1 MAGSSG
7 SRPPADRN
15 SRCCR
20 PTTPPAISP
29 RWFSASRCGSRSTR
43 TSRCWSGCC
52 RECPSSLKFTPMS
65 REPMAESSEAGR
77 DDGHGPLSRGCIAP
91 QPLFA
96 VGAVLLGSFLANFDS
111 RLTSVGLPDLRGA
124 FSLGFDEGAWLS
136 TAAIGS
142 QIFIAPAVAWLA
154 TVFGLRR
161 MLGIP
166 SLVYA
171 LVSLVIPLVRD
182 YNALI
187 VLSIAHGLLLGTFV
201 PATLMIIIR
210 NLPIRWWLPAI
221 AIYSIR
227 VGFSLDTSTALV
239 GFYVDH
245 WGWQWLYWQGVI
257 IAPLMGLMVYLG
269 TPHEEVNR
277 PLLRD
282 ADWGGMLLLGTGVSM
297 IYAGL
302 DQGNR
307 LDWLGS
313 GTVMA
318 LLVGGGLLCVAFL
331 INEAMVRQPWAHI
344 NVLFSRHIGLSLVVI
359 LLYTLTSLSNS
370 SLVPNFLSVVG
381 QLRPEQT
388 GTLLLVYG
396 ALPMFVMVPVSIF
409 LLRQV
414 DPRFVLIVGLSAFA
428 AANLWG
434 TQLTHVWALGDFV
447 PIVILQSIGQAF
459 TLLPIIILALSNADP
474 TRATAFAAYIQIRR
488 LGGAEIGVALMG
500 TWLRVREQ
508 IHSNYLGQHL
518 ENGSDNVVR
527 MLRQLAD
534 GFASHGAATA
544 PARALGSL
552 SALVAREANV
562 MAYID
567 GFWLSFWLAMVAL
580 FFVALIR
587 RALPGP
593 FTRAP
598 LGFAKALMRWCG
610 VSVS

>member
-1 MAGSSG
+1 
-7 SRPPADRN
+7 
-15 SRCCR
+15 
-20 PTTPPAISP
+20 
-29 RWFSASRCGSRSTR
+29 
-43 TSRCWSGCC
+43 
-52 RECPSSLKFTPMS
+52 
-65 REPMAESSEAGR
+65 MAESSEAG
-77 DDGHGPLSRGCIAP
+77 HGPLSRGGIAP

-161 MLGIP
+161 ILGIP

-171 LVSLVIPLVRD
+171 LISLAIPFVRD

-187 VLSIAHGLLLGTFV
+187 ALSIAHGLLLGTFV
-201 PATLMIIIR
+201 PATLMIIFR

-227 VGFSLDTSTALV
+227 VGFSLDTSTSLV

-245 WGWQWLYWQGVI
+245 LGWQWLYWQGVI

-331 INEAMVRQPWAHI
+331 INETLVRQPWAHI
-344 NVLFSRHIGLSLVVI
+344 NVLFSRNIGLSLVVI

-396 ALPMFVMVPVSIF
+396 ALPMFVTVPVSIF
-409 LLRQV
+409 LLRHF
-414 DPRFVLIVGLSAFA
+414 DPRVVLIVGLSAFT
-428 AANLWG
+428 AANLLG
-434 TQLTHVWALGDFV
+434 TQLTHDWALGDFIT
-447 PIVILQSIGQAF
+447 IVTLQSIGQAF
-459 TLLPIIILALSNADP
+459 TLLPIIILALSNADFS
-474 TRATAFAAYIQIRR
+474 RATAFAAYIQIIR

-508 IHSNYLGQHL
+508 IHSNFIGQHL
-518 ENGSDNVVR
+518 ANGSADVVR
-527 MLRQLAD
+527 VLKQLSD
-534 GFASHGAATA
+534 NFAGHGAAIA

-552 SALVAREANV
+552 SALVQRESNV
-562 MAYID
+562 LAYID
-567 GFWLSFWLAMVAL
+567 GFWLTFWLAIIAL
-580 FFVALIR
+580 SFVTLIT
-587 RALPGP
+587 RAPPGP
-593 FTRAP
+593 FTPVP
-598 LGFAKALMRWCG
+598 LGAAQALMQRFG
-610 VSVS
+610 LSRT

>member
-1 MAGSSG
+1 MA
-7 SRPPADRN
+7 
-15 SRCCR
+15 
-20 PTTPPAISP
+20 
-29 RWFSASRCGSRSTR
+29 
-43 TSRCWSGCC
+43 
-52 RECPSSLKFTPMS
+52 
-65 REPMAESSEAGR
+65 AESSDAGR
-77 DDGHGPLSRGCIAP
+77 TGQGPLSRGGIAP

-124 FSLGFDEGAWLS
+124 FSLSFDEGAWLS

-161 MLGIP
+161 ILGIP

-171 LVSLVIPLVRD
+171 LVSLVIPFVRD

-187 VLSIAHGLLLGTFV
+187 ALSIVHGLLLGTFV
-201 PATLMIIIR
+201 PATLMIIFR

-227 VGFSLDTSTALV
+227 VGFSLDTSTSLV

-245 WGWQWLYWQGVI
+245 WGWQWLYWQGVV

-269 TPHEEVNR
+269 TPHEPVNKE
-277 PLLRD
+277 LLGD

-318 LLVGGGLLCVAFL
+318 LLLGGGLLCVAFL
-331 INEAMVRQPWAHI
+331 INEMMVREPWAHI
-344 NVLFSRHIGLSLVVI
+344 NVLFARNIGLSLIVI
-359 LLYTLTSLSNS
+359 LLYTLASLSNS

-381 QLRPEQT
+381 GLRPEQT

-409 LLRQV
+409 LLRHV
-414 DPRFVLIVGLSAFA
+414 DPRFVLVVGLSAFA
-428 AANLWG
+428 AANLLG
-434 TQLTHVWALGDFV
+434 TQLTHDWALGDFI
-447 PIVILQSIGQAF
+447 PIVLLQSIGQAF

-474 TRATAFAAYIQIRR
+474 SRATAFAAYIQIMR

-508 IHSNYLGQHL
+508 IHSNFIGQHL
-518 ENGSDNVVR
+518 ESGSAGVAR
-527 MLRQLAD
+527 MLKQLSD
-534 GFASHGAATA
+534 HFAGHGAATA
-544 PARALGSL
+544 PARAIGSL
-552 SALVAREANV
+552 SALVARESNV
-562 MAYID
+562 LAYID
-567 GFWLSFWLAMVAL
+567 GFWLTFWIAILALGVVA
-580 FFVALIR
+580 FIT
-587 RALPGP
+587 RAPPGP
-593 FTRAP
+593 FTPAP
-598 LGFAKALMRWCG
+598 FDAVQGLMRRLRL
-610 VSVS
+610 SRP